1 MMSKF
6 DKNGLRGNKLYLI
19 NKIHKLIHYL
29 SFFLFLIFLILA
41 GLYEELDV
49 LIPFLNQIVIRFA
62 GLF

>member
-6 DKNGLRGNKLYLI
+6 DKNGLRGNKLDLI

-29 SFFLFLIFLILA
+29 SFFLFLIFIILA
-41 GLYEELDV
+41 WLYEELDV
-49 LIPFLNQIVIRFA
+49 LIPFLNQIVIHFA